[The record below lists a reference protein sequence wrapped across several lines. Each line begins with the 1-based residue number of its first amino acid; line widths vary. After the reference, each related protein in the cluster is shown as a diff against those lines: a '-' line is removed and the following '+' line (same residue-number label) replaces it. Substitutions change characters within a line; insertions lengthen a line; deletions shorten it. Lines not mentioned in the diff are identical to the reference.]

1 MPDYDDVFETRL
13 SEPQSASVDGQSS
26 TNDSLPDTIEGIK
39 FAEERTSLA
48 GSNANGGAV
57 SSWNRRR
64 PARVVPPGA
73 V

>member
-1 MPDYDDVFETRL
+1 MPDYDATFATRL
-13 SEPQSASVDGQSS
+13 TEPQSAAVDGQSA

-39 FAEERTSLA
+39 FAEERTALA

-57 SSWNRRR
+57 SPWNRRR